1 MTVMTNPIN
10 EDAPFIIWTFRRT
23 GGTRLG
29 AMLFERSSHETVEH
43 EPFNLERTFGDVTNH
58 YRKTGD
64 EAALRVQMHAICERK
79 VVIKHCLELMT
90 PGLNRALA
98 EASTAAGYRHVFL
111 FRRRPLGRLLSL
123 HYAQQSGIW
132 GKEQARST
140 PIDEDAI
147 FSQPLPIERLL
158 AHERLSRARMAECY
172 RVLRS
177 LGANPLL
184 VAFEDIYAT
193 DDLDAARER
202 LLEILDVL
210 GLPRGEASDRE
221 FLDATLR
228 GEQGTRSQ
236 YSRFPNHAEFAAA
249 SERLGAFSPDA
260 PGMVVE
266 QLELPGWL
274 ERFTIWPPERKPGRD
289 DCVLSGIFLPRTQ
302 RSGQLWF
309 EYGDGR
315 RLQAAAGLESKGFA
329 RRHPDNV
336 LSTRARFR
344 FDELPLAPGMDGECV
359 WVDETGERTRLATIG
374 FK

>member
-1 MTVMTNPIN
+1 MIVMTGKNN
-10 EDAPFIIWTFRRT
+10 KDAPFIIWTFRRT

-29 AMLFERSSHETVEH
+29 AMLFERSSHEKVEH

-64 EAALRVQMHAICERK
+64 EAALRMQMHAICERK

-98 EASTAAGYRHVFL
+98 EASTAASYRHVFR

-140 PIDEDAI
+140 PIDEEAI
-147 FSQPLPIERLL
+147 FTKPLPIARLL

-184 VAFEDIYAT
+184 IAFEDVYAT
-193 DDLDAARER
+193 NDLDSARTR
-202 LLEILDVL
+202 LLNILDAL
-210 GLPRGEASDRE
+210 GMPRGEASDRE

-236 YSRFPNHAEFAAA
+236 YSRFPNYAEFAAA
-249 SERLGAFSPDA
+249 SERLGAFSPDT

-266 QLELPGWL
+266 QLELPEWL
-274 ERFTIWPPERKPGRD
+274 ETFTIWPPEQKAD
-289 DCVLSGIFLPRTQ
+289 HEDCVLSGIFLPRTQ

-315 RLQAAAGLESKGFA
+315 RLLARTSLESKGFA

-344 FDELPLAPGMDGECV
+344 FDGFPLASGVDGQCV
-359 WVDETGERTRLATIG
+359 WIDENGERTPLATIG